1 MKTMGKIFLAGAV
14 AGVTMQMMMPMMD
27 KKPREKLKIWPG
39 PIQHMAGD
47 VYENV
52 MSMISVNRELTNI

>member
-1 MKTMGKIFLAGAV
+1 MKTMGKIFLVGAV

-27 KKPREKLKIWPG
+27 KKTRRKIKKSG
-39 PIQHMAGD
+39 RMIQHMAGN

-52 MSMISVNRELTNI
+52 ISMIR